1 MAHFAEINNG
11 NSVIRVLVVPDEEE
25 DRGQEFL
32 ADDLHL
38 GGTWVQT
45 SYNTRHGVHKLGGTP
60 FRGNYAG
67 IGYTYDA
74 DLDAFYTP
82 QPFPSWVLNE
92 TTFQWEA
99 PVAHPGTTETLTDP
113 DDGTQHE
120 VPLVFNWDED
130 TTSWIEAEAS

>member
-1 MAHFAEINNG
+1 MAHFAEISESN
-11 NSVIRVLVVPDEEE
+11 VVLRVLVVPDDEEP
-25 DRGQEFL
+25 RGQEFL
-32 ADDLHL
+32 ADVLGL

-45 SYNTRHGVHKLGGTP
+45 SYNTMSGVHENGGTP

-82 QPFPSWVLNE
+82 QPYPSWVRNE

-120 VPLVFNWDED
+120 VALVFNWDED

>member
-120 VPLVFNWDED
+120 VALVFNWDED
-130 TTSWIEAEAS
+130 TTSWVEVE